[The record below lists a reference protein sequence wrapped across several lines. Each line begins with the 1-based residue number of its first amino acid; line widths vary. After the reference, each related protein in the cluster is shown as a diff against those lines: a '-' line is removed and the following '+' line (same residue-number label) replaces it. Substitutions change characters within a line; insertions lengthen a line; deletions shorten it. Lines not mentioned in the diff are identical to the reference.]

1 MQIRQWLLEATA
13 LLADYSD
20 SAQRDAE
27 WIFLHSFKKDR
38 VWLRLH
44 EQEELSDEDYFLLQE
59 KINRRKQGEP
69 VAYII
74 GEQGFWDFV
83 LKVSPATLI
92 PRPETELL
100 VEWVLEH
107 AEHFS
112 ESPLRILD
120 LGTGTGAIALAIKKM
135 LPNAEVYAL
144 DASDDAL
151 AVAQENARSLSLDVQ
166 FIHSNWFENVLP
178 QKFHIIVSNP
188 PYIDAQDEHLQQG
201 DVRFEPR
208 TALVAEKKG
217 LADIEQ
223 IIQKAASYLYTN
235 GYLAFE
241 HGYQQAADV
250 RELFQQAHF
259 AEVQSRADLQAH
271 ERITYAC
278 WREGQ

>member
-1 MQIRQWLLEATA
+1 MQIRQCLLEATA

-20 SAQRDAE
+20 SAKRDVE
-27 WIFLHSFKKDR
+27 WIFLHTFKKDR

-44 EQEELSDEDYFLLQE
+44 EQEEMSAEDYRLLQE

-100 VEWVLEH
+100 VEWVLEK
-107 AEHFS
+107 AENFS
-112 ESPLRILD
+112 ESSLRILD

-135 LPNAEVYAL
+135 LPKSDVYAL
-144 DASDDAL
+144 DASQDAL
-151 AVAQENARSLSLDVQ
+151 AVAQENARALNLNVN
-166 FIHSNWFENVLP
+166 FMHSNWFENVLP

-208 TALVAEKKG
+208 TALVAANNG
-217 LADIEQ
+217 LADIEKV
-223 IIQKAASYLYTN
+223 IQQASSYLYTK

-241 HGYQQAADV
+241 HGYQQAKDV
-250 RELFQQAHF
+250 RELFQQAQF
-259 AEVQSRADLQAH
+259 AEIQSCSDLQAH